1 MKLSARERLVLA
13 LDVNNFK
20 KAEELV
26 DKLTDYVGVFKIGN
40 QLFTAEGTKVIKM
53 VQEKGG
59 KVFLDLKFHDIP
71 NTVARAAEVV
81 SKLGVYIFDIH
92 TSGGYEMMKATV
104 EASKKSSFALGSSKP
119 LILGVTLLTSI
130 NQEILEKEIGIKK
143 SLEEQVVHLAKLAE
157 AAGLDGV
164 VASSWEIK
172 ALRSACGEGFVILT
186 PGIRP
191 VCLCV
196 TRRQAGKSDD
206 DQKRIMTPQEAIKL
220 GADFIVIG
228 RPITNATNPVKASQE
243 ILKEMEEVLKDG
255 Y

>member
-92 TSGGYEMMKATV
+92 TSGGYEMMKAAV
-104 EASKKSSFALGSSKP
+104 EASKKLSFALGISKP

-143 SLEEQVVHLAKLAE
+143 SLEEQVVHLAKLAK

-164 VASSWEIK
+164 VASPWEIK
-172 ALRSACGEGFVILT
+172 ALRAACGEGFVILT
-186 PGIRP
+186 PGIR
-191 VCLCV
+191 L
-196 TRRQAGKSDD
+196 AGKSDD
-206 DQKRIMTPQEAIKL
+206 DQKRTMTPQEAIKL

>member
-13 LDVNNFK
+13 LDVNSFK

-92 TSGGYEMMKATV
+92 TSGGYEMMKVAV
-104 EASKKSSFALGSSKP
+104 EASKKSSFALGISKP

-164 VASSWEIK
+164 VASPWEIK
-172 ALRSACGEGFVILT
+172 ALRAACGEGFMILT

-191 VCLCV
+191 
-196 TRRQAGKSDD
+196 AGKSDD
-206 DQKRIMTPQEAIKL
+206 DQKRTMTPQEAIKL